1 MNLIQKNYSLLRWVT
16 LWLAWPSLFGASL
29 IIVYY
34 GFGQGHPLLFFNFAY
49 LGLAV
54 ALLLLE
60 RFMPHEE
67 SWRASDG
74 QIWADIGHTLTSK
87 GTVQAILLFGGVI
100 GLSELI
106 KPAAEPMDSIWPR
119 DISMFWQVALGL
131 IVSEFGLY
139 WAHRLAHEWPPLW
152 KFHAV
157 HHSVKKLWI
166 VNTGRF
172 HFIDSLV
179 SIVMGSGILLA
190 VGAPM
195 EVIQWLSAITAFI
208 GMLTHC
214 NVEMRFG
221 PLSWIFNTPG
231 LHRWHHSKNIYDG
244 GNMNYC
250 ENIMIWDHAF
260 DTFYNPP
267 YDPPV
272 EIGIKEDMP
281 DKFKDQ
287 IMFPFKHKSSPK
299 DRIIDF
305 FL

>member
-1 MNLIQKNYSLLRWVT
+1 MSLKQENRSFLRQLISWT
-16 LWLAWPSLFGASL
+16 AWPVLFGACL
-29 IIVYY
+29 LVTYY
-34 GFGQGHPLLFFNFAY
+34 GFEQGHPLLFFNFAY

-54 ALLLLE
+54 SLLLLE
-60 RFMPHEE
+60 RAMPHEK
-67 SWRASDG
+67 SWLNSDG
-74 QIWADIGHTLTSK
+74 QIWANIGHTLTSK
-87 GTVQAILLFGGVI
+87 GTIQALLLFGGVI

-106 KPAAEPMDSIWPR
+106 KPASEPSYGIWPR
-119 DISMFWQVALGL
+119 DIAMFWQVLLGL
-131 IVSEFGLY
+131 VLSEFGLY
-139 WAHRLAHEWPPLW
+139 WAHRLAHEWPFLW

-157 HHSVKKLWI
+157 HHSVTKLWI

-172 HFIDSLV
+172 HFVDSLV
-179 SIVMGSGILLA
+179 SIVLGSGILFAL
-190 VGAPM
+190 GAPM
-195 EVIQWLSAITAFI
+195 ELIQWLSAITAFI

-221 PLSWIFNTPG
+221 PLSWVFNTPE

-267 YDPPV
+267 YRPPV
-272 EIGIKEDMP
+272 DIGIKEIMP
-281 DKFKDQ
+281 PKFKDQ
-287 IMFPFKHKSSPK
+287 ILFPFKHKPKPK
-299 DRIIDF
+299 DRIMDF